1 MSYPND
7 PKIVKHVSKFLL
19 RGLVYYPHLTRLMK
33 NFQGPYKELLFSKQ
47 PDFLTKCMRPYLHM
61 GLKKLDVVNMLIDH
75 HRWVKNSFSKEKLS
89 LIYQE
94 GITLDEFTIGDN
106 SYYMTLSYEG
116 RYWKEGELTL
126 RLTDNMGINYYVLSF
141 TVFRNNAY
149 IGGVQGPDIDNGF
162 SRLATKGLFGLR
174 PKSLMLETLR
184 FVLQSL
190 SVNKIYGVKNRSH
203 TYTSVRYLSKKI
215 HFDYDQFWEEHA
227 GVSYNKN
234 LYAIPLYSERRKVED
249 LKRTKRKMY
258 RDRYAWLDSYNH
270 AVKKALAS

>member
-1 MSYPND
+1 MD
-7 PKIVKHVSKFLL
+7 HIKIFYFLNNQIFFNKMHETIFAYGVK
-19 RGLVYYPHLTRLMK
+19 
-33 NFQGPYKELLFSKQ
+33 
-47 PDFLTKCMRPYLHM
+47 
-61 GLKKLDVVNMLIDH
+61 KKLDVVNMLIDH
-75 HRWVKNSFSKEKLS
+75 HRWVNNSFSKEKLN
-89 LIYQE
+89 LIYQD

-126 RLTDNMGINYYVLSF
+126 SLTDNMGINYYVLSF

-190 SVNKIYGVKNRSH
+190 SVDKIYGVKNRSH
-203 TYTSVRYLSKKI
+203 TYTSVRYLSKKNP
-215 HFDYDQFWEEHA
+215 FR
-227 GVSYNKN
+227 
-234 LYAIPLYSERRKVED
+234 L
-249 LKRTKRKMY
+249 
-258 RDRYAWLDSYNH
+258 
-270 AVKKALAS
+270 